1 LRQRGVQASRPDA
14 IVAPASRHDLNH
26 ANAPVLATALS
37 STPLA
42 PDYSFGDDPM
52 TGSVPFRWASP
63 GKWSGLGASEIGE
76 AREYT
81 ADRRETVF
89 VCVVCPTAFGVGRDV
104 FHALDMFAGISQRA
118 VCERCYRSA

>member
-1 LRQRGVQASRPDA
+1 MTPACLLSAESSHPSGDRFCVVGCLGVRYW
-14 IVAPASRHDLNH
+14 I
-26 ANAPVLATALS
+26 
-37 STPLA
+37 
-42 PDYSFGDDPM
+42 GDDPM

-63 GKWSGLGASEIGE
+63 GKWSGLGACEIGE

-118 VCERCYRSA
+118 VCERCCRSA